1 MTSADG
7 SALVVRAPG
16 DLGLEARGIPEP
28 APDELLIEPELVGL
42 CGTDLEIVDG
52 TIDPAYIRYPL
63 VLGHEWTGTVAEGA
77 VAEGTVA
84 EGTVAEGT
92 VDGRTGGGGKPRPGT
107 RVVVEGIIGCGHCL
121 RCRSGDTNL
130 CETYDEIGFTRDGA
144 AAGHVAVPA
153 GLVHPLAP
161 GVSAEDAVLIEPA
174 SVVFRALARAGVTPG
189 CRTLVI
195 GDGTVALLAVYLLGL
210 WSPAQIVLLGRR
222 DGQAALAA
230 AAGAAAFMTD
240 PSAAGTGFDLV
251 VEAAGAT
258 DAVVA
263 AFAAARRGG
272 TVVLL
277 GLPPRGEPA
286 PVPVDDLVNNDLTIM
301 ASFGYTSRAWRDV
314 VTLLNAGRIRPGFLI
329 THRFGLGEWEA
340 ALSTLRGAD
349 SPRGKV
355 LLRVGDG

>member
-1 MTSADG
+1 VTSADG

-28 APDELLIEPELVGL
+28 APHELLIEPELVGL

-63 VLGHEWTGTVAEGA
+63 VLGHEWTGTVADRKGA
-77 VAEGTVA
+77 DGTA
-84 EGTVAEGT
+84 A
-92 VDGRTGGGGKPRPGT
+92 GGLPRPGT

-174 SVVFRALARAGVTPG
+174 SVVFRAVARVGATPG
-189 CRTLVI
+189 FRALVI

-222 DGQAALAA
+222 GGQAALAA
-230 AAGAAAFMTD
+230 AAGAAAFVTD

-258 DAVVA
+258 DAVVT

-277 GLPPRGEPA
+277 GLPPRGAPA

-301 ASFGYTSRAWRDV
+301 ASFGYTSRAWKDV

-340 ALSTLRGAD
+340 ALTTLRGAD

-355 LLRVGDG
+355 LLEIGDG